1 VIPAVPGYNKKR
13 TYIPPANHQI
23 NWWYG
28 MLTFDMGK
36 TTRER
41 DHLILVSIL
50 CLCVGILSADVLMPL
65 GFVIWILYLV
75 PLLMSV
81 WLTNRYSPF
90 FVAWALTIAILL
102 GSMISGASPARPD
115 DLPNRAIFILMLAI
129 ISLLA
134 WEIKTNYAEL
144 EVEINE
150 RRTAQTNLEL
160 LTHTLEERVSR
171 RTQELSDVNMELK
184 QDNAE
189 RRKVESAL
197 ALANQKLTLLSQIT
211 RHDIS
216 NRVFAL
222 LVELDLAREIAGDG
236 PINRNLENME
246 KTAFSIQDQIAF
258 TKDYQ
263 DIGAQVP
270 SWHSVSALVRN
281 AEGQLPM
288 KNVNITLDLDRVEIF
303 ADPMIGKVFYNLI
316 DNALRHGERVTRIA
330 FSYQVSD
337 TAMVIVCE
345 DDGVG
350 IPDPDKQHVFTK
362 GFGRDSGLGLFLIR
376 EILSITGISIRETGV
391 QGKGARFEITV
402 PTGDFRTGTGQKS
415 A

>member
-1 VIPAVPGYNKKR
+1 VSRINKKR
-13 TYIPPANHQI
+13 TYISPANLEI
-23 NWWYG
+23 DWRYG
-28 MLTFDMGK
+28 MLFDMGK
-36 TTRER
+36 TTEER
-41 DHLILVSIL
+41 DRLILLSIL

-102 GSMISGASPARPD
+102 GSMISGASQARPE

-150 RRTAQTNLEL
+150 RRTAQGNLEL
-160 LTHTLEERVSR
+160 LTHTLEERVSL
-171 RTQELSDVNMELK
+171 RTQELSVVNKELK

-197 ALANQKLTLLSQIT
+197 AMANQKLTLLSQIT

-222 LVELDLAREIAGDG
+222 LVELDLAKDLAGDG
-236 PINRNLENME
+236 PIRRNLENMG
-246 KTAFSIQDQIAF
+246 KTALSIQDQIAF
-258 TKDYQ
+258 TRDYQ

-270 SWHSVSALVRN
+270 SWHSVSALARN
-281 AEGQLPM
+281 AYEQLPT
-288 KNVNITLDLDRVEIF
+288 KNVHLSLDLDRVEIF

-316 DNALRHGERVTRIA
+316 DNALRHGEHVTRIA
-330 FSYQVSD
+330 FSYHVSD
-337 TAMVIVCE
+337 TALVIVCE
-345 DDGVG
+345 DDGAG
-350 IPDPDKQHVFTK
+350 IPDADKQHIFTK

-391 QGKGARFEITV
+391 QGKGARFEMSV
-402 PTGDFRTGTGQKS
+402 PSGDYRIGNDARS
-415 A
+415 PPAP